1 MAANLPPDSSRLGRP
16 PVQLGSLVHDSC
28 QNAYRELHQL
38 IDSLPEKSSTER
50 KEQVLDYAQR
60 TRHRVL
66 RILVS
71 VRWAMDYA
79 LKMEQSNAVLF
90 LANQRAQSYSGAAD
104 TLFFVRN
111 TAVGA
116 ESGVKLVGGAAEIL
130 VSGELDRM
138 PKAISR
144 SINIP
149 EPLSGGESGAKKSL
163 GQLTRHALR
172 FCLPL
177 SGNVRVLQWRVE
189 KPQFASRI
197 GVPGAWSADISFDQL
212 DTTVALLRVY
222 AVEVMVSSD
231 NDASSETTQT
241 GSKARFNMTEKQKS
255 VLVNVCNERVR
266 AAISGMDA
274 PVVNSDPLE
283 EKERDLLVGQ
293 RCTKMV
299 EAIRE
304 FIGPEVCAPLA
315 MEHLYH
321 QAAEMTK
328 GPLSNIFKMDVLK
341 KGEPIVISY
350 WRHHRRSSRVVIRSA
365 EEDGETSIDEVFER
379 HRLPSRFISVVHH
392 PPLSKT
398 INDSVGP
405 LMMNSI
411 NLERLLNHTLRSRE
425 LARLSTI
432 QDAVVQVHQRFL
444 RLCLSSIVFVRILFA
459 CFFNGS
465 FPLRSQLLDN
475 KRRVRVRLNRSPY
488 VSVTVSADGSQGGI
502 ELRMDALKG
511 SINSRY
517 FGHAALVMEDANH
530 EIEDL
535 KLLSTSAVFKNDE
548 EEAAEIKKVVD
559 RAIDALRVLSKARI
573 FRSTSIGASVVP
585 PAGVAR
591 PLRVEGPYVPI
602 ESFHPRSFASLGHR
616 SPSSNIPETERR
628 GLITFIGSRATSVKN
643 VHTAILWIERIRC
656 HSLARELR
664 RLFRVEKLLDE
675 NAPEWTPVAEKIG
688 RYAGIGLPTS
698 GLCVV
703 NSYLILNADES
714 WQVKLTTSQVIF
726 DRQVYSTRRWGP
738 TRFVTYNNG
747 TLTFSYPVVTTEA
760 VRTFLRELK
769 CARTMATFGLRLP
782 RKTLTYQMM
791 LRTPRKL
798 IFGILDPVHINAT
811 RRSAQQTHKPAGS
824 SSQIPQ
830 LSNGVPAAN
839 ANSSGTVVAG
849 SQTPGQTPNQSPT
862 LSLFSH
868 QFTLAIASY
877 GRFGFRVGLSSTS
890 QKPIRTPAM
899 TPLAKLA
906 EELMDAAREDVG
918 IALAGVLERSC
929 AVGAVVERILL
940 SRFSGQVNWISVV
953 QVRLRFLGEGP
964 TKGRQFELDIDIR
977 PGNYIIILDFGRA
990 AEVAGHQDARSAIP
1004 ARAWRSVIAELARD
1018 RNAQGVA
1025 EKDWCAMVKPSAF
1038 GEFMKLVTSRMLE
1051 NTNEKASVANA

>member
-1 MAANLPPDSSRLGRP
+1 MAANLPPDPSGIGRP

-50 KEQVLDYAQR
+50 KELVLDYAQR

-79 LKMEQSNAVLF
+79 LKMEQSNAVVL

-116 ESGVKLVGGAAEIL
+116 ESGAKLVGGAAEIL
-130 VSGELDRM
+130 VSGELDCM

-177 SGNVRVLQWRVE
+177 PGNVRVLEWRVE
-189 KPQFASRI
+189 KPEFASRI

-231 NDASSETTQT
+231 VDASAEATHA
-241 GSKARFNMTEKQKS
+241 GSKARFSMSEKQKS

-266 AAISGMDA
+266 AAISDMDA
-274 PVVNSDPLE
+274 PGMKYDPHQG
-283 EKERDLLVGQ
+283 KERDLLVGK

-328 GPLSNIFKMDVLK
+328 GPLSNIFKMEVLK
-341 KGEPIVISY
+341 KGEPIVVSY
-350 WRHHRRSSRVVIRSA
+350 WRHHRRRSHVVIRSA

-379 HRLPSRFISVVHH
+379 HKLPSRFISVAHE

-398 INDSVGP
+398 INDSVPP

-432 QDAVVQVHQRFL
+432 QDA
-444 RLCLSSIVFVRILFA
+444 
-459 CFFNGS
+459 
-465 FPLRSQLLDN
+465 LLDN
-475 KRRVRVRLNRSPY
+475 KRQVRVRLNRSPY
-488 VSVTVSADGSQGGI
+488 VSVTVSADGLQGGI
-502 ELRMDALKG
+502 EFRMDALKG
-511 SINSRY
+511 SISSRY
-517 FGHAALVMEDANH
+517 FGNAAMVMEEANH
-530 EIEDL
+530 EVEDL

-559 RAIDALRVLSKARI
+559 RAVDALRVLSKARI
-573 FRSTSIGASVVP
+573 FRSASIGASVVP
-585 PAGVAR
+585 PAGVSR
-591 PLRVEGPYVPI
+591 PLRVEGPYVPV
-602 ESFHPRSFASLGHR
+602 ESVHPRSFASLRHR
-616 SPSSNIPETERR
+616 SSSSNITDTERR
-628 GLITFIGSRATSVKN
+628 GIITFIGSRATSVKN

-656 HSLARELR
+656 HFLARELR
-664 RLFRVEKLLDE
+664 RLFRVERLLDDK
-675 NAPEWTPVAEKIG
+675 APEWTPVADKIG

-726 DRQVYSTRRWGP
+726 DRQAYSTRRWGP

-782 RKTLTYQMM
+782 RKTSTYQMM

-811 RRSAQQTHKPAGS
+811 RRSAQQTQKPAGS
-824 SSQIPQ
+824 SSHVPQ
-830 LSNGVPAAN
+830 LSNGMPAAN
-839 ANSSGTVVAG
+839 ANSSGTVVVA
-849 SQTPGQTPNQSPT
+849 SQTPGQTPNPNPT

-868 QFTLAIASY
+868 QFTLDIASY
-877 GRFGFRVGLSSTS
+877 GRFGFRVGISSTS
-890 QKPIRTPAM
+890 QRPIKTPAM

-964 TKGRQFELDIDIR
+964 TKGRHFELDVDLR

-990 AEVAGHQDARSAIP
+990 AGTPGITVSQRSLTAP
-1004 ARAWRSVIAELARD
+1004 LNLQPFDSVI
-1018 RNAQGVA
+1018 Q
-1025 EKDWCAMVKPSAF
+1025 K
-1038 GEFMKLVTSRMLE
+1038 
-1051 NTNEKASVANA
+1051 